1 MNVNS
6 ARGSDAAVALALLL
20 LLLSILFVSGGAD
33 PHAGAQATPL
43 PDAVCAAGAGQEI
56 ALSTNVVPLG
66 IITIVGEDSVMI
78 GRDIA

>member
-33 PHAGAQATPL
+33 SNAGAQAIAL
-43 PDAVCAAGAGQEI
+43 PDAVCAAGTGREI
-56 ALSTNVVPLG
+56 ALSTDAVPPG
-66 IITIVGEDSVMI
+66 IITVVGEGSAMVA
-78 GRDIA
+78 RDIA

>member
-33 PHAGAQATPL
+33 PNAGAQASAL
-43 PDAVCAAGAGQEI
+43 PDAVCAARVGREI
-56 ALSTNVVPLG
+56 ALSIDALPPG
-66 IITIVGEDSVMI
+66 IITIVGEDSAMVAR
-78 GRDIA
+78 GIA